1 MKPLIIIVLFVIL
14 IVGGGMV
21 TLYALNSESQRLDAN
36 LSSLEEDIRN
46 QNWDSALKKL
56 EEFHSKWDKISS
68 LWSMLVDHYEIDNI
82 ELLLSQL
89 ASFVKNKN
97 KNDALS
103 CVSSLKTLIKHI
115 PDKESLSLKNIF

>member
-1 MKPLIIIVLFVIL
+1 ML
-14 IVGGGMV
+14 
-21 TLYALNSESQRLDAN
+21 TLHALNSESQRLDAS

-46 QNWDSALKKL
+46 QNWDSALEKL
-56 EEFHSKWDKISS
+56 DEFHSKWDKISS

>member
-1 MKPLIIIVLFVIL
+1 MKPLIIIVFFVIL
-14 IVGGGMV
+14 IVGGGML
-21 TLYALNSESQRLDAN
+21 TLHALNSESQRLDAS

-46 QNWDSALKKL
+46 QNWDSALEKL
-56 EEFHSKWDKISS
+56 DEFHSKWDKISS